1 MPQSL
6 ELGGTGNKQFPRQT
20 FYTDGRHLHDP
31 NGNKVILR
39 GINLPL
45 LDDWNFPQSNKLADL
60 VQTGANTV
68 RIQWYMDYGNP
79 DRPAYTLTNLDAFLT
94 QCKVNSI
101 IPILGL
107 WDVTCQAD
115 PKLVNTQLIPWWTSS
130 EVVTLLNKHKQYL
143 IINLANELGFVRW
156 SDDPIA
162 ALTEF
167 KNAYKSALTSIRE
180 HLHMP
185 IIIDAPDCGTS
196 IDPWIEI
203 GRELIDSDPDRNLLL
218 SVHSYWAAYDGM
230 QYIDTIVNL
239 NLPIVFGEVANKQD
253 ETIAGVTQF
262 CFYDLD
268 GLQQNQPPQFGFT
281 YQNLLQILKTNE
293 IGWLAWSWS
302 PDSCASRNIGKY
314 DENSIYEGL
323 NEPFGDDIVNHPD
336 YGLKNSAQR
345 ASIFLPGGGIPLLP
359 VNEIVATD
367 AGFRTDPEGVAA
379 PESVKTIAWKDAR
392 NADRVMTLGS
402 YLHQYDFSFDDGQQ
416 IVTRSANDDAYG
428 HEGFG
433 YMVSH
438 NTQTGNSPLGKAN
451 APTRVETIV
460 FSGGHHAIHRIELVY
475 DRDKEGGGFGIK
487 IPVIIEWFVATG
499 RDHPVWSVTWKLD
512 DTINPQNTDFN
523 NYRMDVRGPYGS
535 LNFDGAANKGQGDA
549 IGGVAWGD
557 FGLKFT
563 TTDAELTLNS
573 PWTYNMS
580 NSVCFTQ
587 AWTKTV
593 NAAMGIVQTR
603 IADREMGYQ
612 DRVQGRER
620 GFTSADN
627 YGDKGNCIGFGD
639 NRNYTLPCIN
649 GWPYQLM
656 NYDWDPASGKDE
668 NEATGTK
675 LIAWGSPFGWLGA
688 DRFDLFDYSGT
699 ADGRGDRSYATFI
712 VLGAKSR
719 LNQGNAS
726 GDVEMA
732 IAAVEALNAA
742 TITNVNPGALVTQ
755 VAKGPGASQ
764 MKNIV
769 NGYNDTYAAYYL
781 SATNNLV
788 TFTFTPAVGM
798 SVKNPIFVIRD
809 YTAQQP
815 PNISVDGNPIVV
827 NSDVNSGAFVSL
839 NLASNELWVTL
850 NASIST
856 ATIVQIG

>member
-1 MPQSL
+1 VPQSL
-6 ELGGTGNKQFPRQT
+6 EVGKAGNEQFPRQT

-31 NGNKVILR
+31 NGHKVILR

-60 VQTGANTV
+60 IQTGANAV
-68 RIQWYMDYGNP
+68 RIQWYLNYGNP
-79 DRPAYTLTNLDAFLT
+79 NRPTYNLADLDAFLT
-94 QCKVNSI
+94 QCKLSSI

-107 WDVTCQAD
+107 WDVTCQPD
-115 PKLVNTQLIPWWTSS
+115 PTLVNTQLMPWWTSA
-130 EVVTLLNKHKQYL
+130 EVVTVLDRHKQYL
-143 IINLANELGFVRW
+143 IINLANELGAVRW
-156 SDDPIA
+156 SNDPVA
-162 ALTEF
+162 ALIEF
-167 KNAYKSALTSIRE
+167 KNAYKSALISIRA
-180 HLHMP
+180 HFHMP
-185 IIIDAPDCGTS
+185 VIIDAPDCGTS

-203 GRELIDSDPDRNLLL
+203 GQELIDSDPDRNLLL

-230 QYIDTIVNL
+230 QYIDTAVNL
-239 NLPIVFGEVANKQD
+239 NLPLVFGEVANKQD

-268 GLQQNQPPQFGFT
+268 GLQQSQPPQFGFT
-281 YQNLLQILKTNE
+281 YQNLLQTLKTHE

-314 DENSIYEGL
+314 DDNSTFQGL
-323 NEPFGDDIVNHPD
+323 NEPFGNDIVNHPD
-336 YGLKNSAQR
+336 YGLKTSAER
-345 ASIFLPGGGIPLLP
+345 ASIFLQNQRIAM
-359 VNEIVATD
+359 NSIIATD
-367 AGFRTDPEGVAA
+367 VGSRTDSEGVAD
-379 PESVKTIAWKDAR
+379 PENVQSIAWKDSR
-392 NADRVMTLGS
+392 NADRVMILGS

-416 IVTRSANDDAYG
+416 IVTRSANDDAFG
-428 HEGFG
+428 HPGFG
-433 YMVSH
+433 YVVSH

-451 APTRVETIV
+451 APTKVETIV

-487 IPVIIEWFVATG
+487 IPVVIEWFVATG
-499 RDHPVWSVTWKLD
+499 RDHPIWSVTWKLNEA
-512 DTINPQNTDFN
+512 INPQTINFN
-523 NYRMDVRGPYGS
+523 DYRMDVRGPYGS
-535 LNFDGAANKGQGDA
+535 LNFDGVATRNLGDA

-563 TTDAELTLNS
+563 TTDAQLTLNS
-573 PWTYNMS
+573 PWTYNTP
-580 NSVCFTQ
+580 NTVCFTQ
-587 AWTKTV
+587 AWTATT
-593 NAAMGIVQTR
+593 NAVMGIVQTR
-603 IADREMGYQ
+603 VADREIGNQ

-620 GFTSADN
+620 GHTSSEN
-627 YGDKGNCIGFGD
+627 YLDKGVCGE
-639 NRNYTLPCIN
+639 NRSYALPCIS

-656 NYDWDPASGKDE
+656 NYDWDAGAGKPA

-688 DRFDLFDYSGT
+688 DSFDLFDFSVS

-719 LNQGNAS
+719 FNQGNAS

-788 TFTFTPAVGM
+788 TFTFTPAVGTP
-798 SVKNPIFVIRD
+798 VKNPIFVIRD

-815 PNISVDGNPIVV
+815 PSISVDGNPLVV
-827 NSDVNSGAFVSL
+827 NSDVNSGAFASL
-839 NLASNELWVTL
+839 NPSNNELWVTL
-850 NASIST
+850 NASVNT
-856 ATIVQIG
+856 AIIIQIG